1 MRLWFHEIIVSHQ
14 NIPGYNILI
23 YRLTGSVRLAYLM
36 TQITATMMKAG
47 GDDVVDLDVFL
58 MNDQKFTVRGR
69 PSLQTEDVLEVRQLQ
84 FPPKIVVPSLF
95 F

>member
-1 MRLWFHEIIVSHQ
+1 MLRWFHEIIVSHQ

-47 GDDVVDLDVFL
+47 GDDVVDI
-58 MNDQKFTVRGR
+58 
-69 PSLQTEDVLEVRQLQ
+69 S
-84 FPPKIVVPSLF
+84 PPKLGDQVPKMALKSRSTCSEIML
-95 F
+95 

>member
-1 MRLWFHEIIVSHQ
+1 MHNFKPTSWTYGGQHEKTTCAYGWFHEIIVSHHQ

-47 GDDVVDLDVFL
+47 GDDVVDI
-58 MNDQKFTVRGR
+58 
-69 PSLQTEDVLEVRQLQ
+69 S
-84 FPPKIVVPSLF
+84 PPKARW
-95 F
+95 